1 MTTVA
6 KCNLC
11 DTKIQSLYLL
21 LVLLLLLLRF
31 VSTAV
36 SLHRVSVF
44 VSLFFV
50 SAPTVSESAQ
60 VAATALSMLKL
71 KC

>member
-21 LVLLLLLLRF
+21 LVLLLLRF
-31 VSTAV
+31 VSTAA

-44 VSLFFV
+44 VSVFFFV

-60 VAATALSMLKL
+60 VAPTALSMLKL